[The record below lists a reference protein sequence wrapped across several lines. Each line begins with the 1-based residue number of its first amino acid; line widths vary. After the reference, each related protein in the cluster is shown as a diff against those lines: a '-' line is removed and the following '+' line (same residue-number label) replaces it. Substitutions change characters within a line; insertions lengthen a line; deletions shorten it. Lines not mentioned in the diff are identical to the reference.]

1 MTTEPEKRIKRNNP
15 DGTVRYVREGQVNKP
30 KENV

>member
-1 MTTEPEKRIKRNNP
+1 MTTEPEKKIKRMNP

-30 KENV
+30 KE